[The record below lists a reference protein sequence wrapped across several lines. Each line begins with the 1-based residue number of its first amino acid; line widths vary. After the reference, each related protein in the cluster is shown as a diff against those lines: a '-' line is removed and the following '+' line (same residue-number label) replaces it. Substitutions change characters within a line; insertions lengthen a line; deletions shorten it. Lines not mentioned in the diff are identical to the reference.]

1 MKNFK
6 KLIISATIV
15 GILGVSGTA
24 MASGAFT
31 SPADIL
37 ADLKGK
43 SVTDVNLEKT
53 TSGKTYGTLANE
65 AGMLEDFQARMLEQK
80 KNLLDQRVKDGQL
93 TAQQAE
99 EIYTAIQNNQAT
111 CDGTGSAQLG
121 KSNGLRMGQGNGNG
135 NGKGNGMGQ
144 RGSGNMNSSGLGS
157 N

>member
-6 KLIISATIV
+6 KLILSATIV

-24 MASGAFT
+24 LASVAFT
-31 SPADIL
+31 PAADIV
-37 ADLKGK
+37 ADLTGK
-43 SVTDVNLEKT
+43 SVSDVNLEKT

-65 AGMLEDFQARMLEQK
+65 AGMLEDFQVRMLEQK

-121 KSNGLRMGQGNGNG
+121 KSNGLRMGQGNG
-135 NGKGNGMGQ
+135 KGNGMGQ
-144 RGSGNMNSSGLGS
+144 RGAGTMNFSGLGS